1 MSSKGEV
8 RTLPPTEVARTLLS
22 DSAQVSA
29 VRARE
34 DEAPDAVRVIGP
46 DPALMDERYIPVGEL
61 GRGGMGCVTEVVD
74 RTLGR
79 SVARKTLLGDASD
92 GGATLLVS
100 EAQICAQLEHPA
112 IVPVY
117 DLGADGGRPYY
128 TMRVVRGRNL
138 REVLIEERRT
148 RAQLLGV
155 LRQVCLAVDY
165 AHSRGVVHRDLKPA
179 NVILGEFG
187 EVYVLDW
194 GVAHVLEGSDV
205 HRTTEETF
213 HAGSPGYMAPEQI
226 MGEAIDARTD
236 VFALGVMLHE
246 ILTGVRPFDDRD
258 VQSMHERVRRGIL
271 APPSAR
277 RPSGEVPLVFDALVM
292 ACLTRER
299 ELRPASAR
307 VI

>member
-165 AHSRGVVHRDLKPA
+165 AHSRGVVHRD
-179 NVILGEFG
+179 
-187 EVYVLDW
+187 
-194 GVAHVLEGSDV
+194 
-205 HRTTEETF
+205 
-213 HAGSPGYMAPEQI
+213 
-226 MGEAIDARTD
+226 
-236 VFALGVMLHE
+236 
-246 ILTGVRPFDDRD
+246 
-258 VQSMHERVRRGIL
+258 
-271 APPSAR
+271 
-277 RPSGEVPLVFDALVM
+277 
-292 ACLTRER
+292 
-299 ELRPASAR
+299 
-307 VI
+307 